1 MRGLARDVFPPVLVA
16 PGWLGKEDLEGSW
29 EALRGLAR
37 DVFPPVLVAPGWLGQ
52 EDLEREVGKL

>member
-1 MRGLARDVFPPVLVA
+1 MFSHLSWLL
-16 PGWLGKEDLEGSW
+16 PGGWEGRYGEGSW

-52 EDLEREVGKL
+52 EDMEREVGKH

>member
-1 MRGLARDVFPPVLVA
+1 MFSQNPTC
-16 PGWLGKEDLEGSW
+16 LGCSRVVGEGRFGEGSW

-37 DVFPPVLVAPGWLGQ
+37 DVFPPVLVAPGWLGK